1 MVLLIVQQCWI
12 YMIVYILSTNATPQ
26 ATPFSSNDLNNYL
39 EDSIAQYRLNVHKK
53 LQQSRR
59 RSKREIHIDD
69 FLHSSNNNAYEV
81 QLQNIIPIQSV
92 PTIYPMK
99 LTPFVIKNKTHL
111 AVVNFKSDNEKYSS
125 LSSIYYINESSQTSK
140 FQLLQNFS
148 TSGGVHFEFAD
159 LGSEKYA
166 IFLDSIGDQSWLK
179 ESVYKKS
186 FSIYQYLPQEN
197 ALRPFQYKSKILAL
211 GGKSVKVFLRQG
223 IPFFVTANSFYDNG
237 LRYQVKST
245 LHAKTTKGF
254 ELIQE
259 FDTMSAQDVEVIT
272 INGERFILFVN
283 HQDNSGNVDIYSSV
297 YKERSAIEYNGIDGP
312 FALYQSILTH
322 GAKDFEYF
330 MFEGNHYLAVANEY
344 TKITSVDMVTQAS
357 VTTTLYDIDSVIYW
371 WTGKIWVEWQRIPT
385 QGAVKWTYFQAEY
398 GEPMLVVANS
408 KSQAVIYTYDPLRGI
423 FKPTQLQG
431 LNPFQWNSSFI
442 PNVRSVMPFKMM
454 NDTYLA
460 VANYEKSARSGYNIF
475 KLQFNRTSVQSLEP
489 TIPEIISKLLE
500 KMEKNMEEVKENLA
514 SVLSNVVGKIMTKR
528 SNQNITSKVYFE
540 ELEVNTISTSEVF
553 YQSNISNNPLELM
566 HKEISKLKD
575 LLKEHENKIILLQ
588 KQLNDAVLISENAN
602 ITGKKTLGDMKS
614 KYLISNLT
622 FVNGYVDRTNISNL
636 KINSWSKST
645 NQNITGCFTFKKLSV
660 TGNLTVNGKIN
671 DISIDNLMTT
681 NTEQTVTGSKSFY
694 NEFIVASDLNLKNF
708 TLNGLMFPDDL
719 MKRSGIQTISGY
731 KTFKNL
737 EFNKPVIIN
746 ALIDQ
751 VNITDF
757 NINKVTTSGTQNIT
771 QKVIFQNG
779 FTVTSDV
786 IIKGLVDGTNLDKIK
801 ENIDASMGDQIIQ
814 TNTTFKKVY
823 AKNSVQVD
831 SMNGYN
837 MSEVVTTNEKQRI
850 TANISFENDIIV
862 EGDLMAGIIDG
873 IKLSSEAVTKGGNQ
887 EISGVKTI
895 FSPKINANTIV
906 TGLLNGVNLS
916 YWMNNIVLKNS
927 KKKIT
932 GKKVFTNGAI
942 IKKQLYVKH
951 INNIT
956 LENLKSDLVSLN
968 TDGIWNSQFI
978 FENVLVFGD
987 CHVNGY
993 VNGLQVPIDLIK
1005 ISGNQVVHGKKEF
1018 ASNVNIGG
1026 SFISL
1031 SNLNNENISFFFE
1044 NVVKNNTD
1052 EDVNAILY
1060 FHGDT
1065 YFKKNITFLSKLN
1078 NLSFPNDVVTLN
1090 TYQNV
1095 KGHLLFLEPSLFL
1108 NKVITTIV
1116 NVNTTVNGIDLYEM
1130 EKNALYK
1137 DRNQTVN
1144 ASLVFLGGI
1153 SCYQNLSVAGLIN
1166 GINLEELVN
1175 NSVFISKS
1183 QEITGSVIFEN
1194 DVLFNS
1200 TVTTPGTINGID
1212 VRQLNNTVLKKTA
1225 KQVEIKDLFLK
1236 QSLTVESLKLS
1247 DNSTIN
1253 GVNLKKFLENAV
1265 KFSTSIKLNGNL
1277 SFQNNLTIE
1286 NLYVDYLNDVNT
1298 SNILLTSTNQTM
1310 LYHQFF
1316 SFAQMKNVIVN
1327 GLIDTINITEIDNFL
1342 LRSEGDQI
1350 ITAKYKF
1357 ENDFIVQNN
1366 ITVNGNVNGIE
1377 LKSFIESSV
1386 HLTSDETIFGSKNFD
1401 KVSFGDVI
1409 FMTHLN
1415 LVNVS
1420 ELIIDA
1426 LALVGNQEIC
1436 HYKFFNNNISTT
1448 NLLTTNITTLELVN
1462 NINLVEL
1469 DKTSVRLY
1477 KDQILEGNY
1486 YFNGILSA
1494 PNMFMSGKL
1503 NNANLATDFMTT
1515 YGNQNVDGYKVFINF
1530 TISGNLNLSGLI
1542 DGVNISYLDSNRVTL
1557 SGNQFIFGEKK
1568 FSYVKSNKDI
1578 EFPNNA
1584 TVNNLDISVDLI
1596 LRYNNSLIDGNKF
1609 FTDVYVNGDLST
1621 ISGIINGVNII
1632 EMKQQALMLN
1642 SDKAQWISGNQLFFE
1657 ALNILGNLSVVGTIN
1672 GVNVNQPK
1680 EYNQNISMVIE
1691 SDMQSLVVISNA
1703 TCQSISN
1710 LIQISSSENFFNGFE
1725 KLYTSILPSSQVGKI
1740 NSFIS
1745 GNQIFVSVARAP
1757 GSGCGAGFVLLCSI
1771 NMQCDVIQT
1780 IYTNAKTMEFIE
1792 YNSSV
1797 ALYVANEK
1805 ADQVTKGCKNEPE
1818 IYVWSVNSFL
1828 PYSQYLSSAQL
1839 AELLYFHNNISK
1851 FLTQTYGSYDEVSD
1865 TYQRPNSLAWNDS
1878 NLTYI
1883 VVSWEE
1889 NNVDFID
1896 ILNLNGTDMT
1906 TLKVEQTIR
1915 VGTGNNLGFGK
1926 ILNEKMILS
1935 ISSDISNENNIYIK
1949 NSATGSFEF
1958 YQKLSHSASSVKF
1971 NNMYKK
1977 SYLVYASS
1985 LDGLG
1990 LCYWKGISG
1999 FVNCHPIQSSDAS
2012 YVEIVTTADGVF
2024 IIAGGKDSLMVYKA
2038 IIEGNTVEY
2047 QKPIC

>member
-1 MVLLIVQQCWI
+1 
-12 YMIVYILSTNATPQ
+12 
-26 ATPFSSNDLNNYL
+26 
-39 EDSIAQYRLNVHKK
+39 
-53 LQQSRR
+53 
-59 RSKREIHIDD
+59 
-69 FLHSSNNNAYEV
+69 
-81 QLQNIIPIQSV
+81 
-92 PTIYPMK
+92 
-99 LTPFVIKNKTHL
+99 
-111 AVVNFKSDNEKYSS
+111 
-125 LSSIYYINESSQTSK
+125 
-140 FQLLQNFS
+140 
-148 TSGGVHFEFAD
+148 
-159 LGSEKYA
+159 
-166 IFLDSIGDQSWLK
+166 
-179 ESVYKKS
+179 
-186 FSIYQYLPQEN
+186 
-197 ALRPFQYKSKILAL
+197 
-211 GGKSVKVFLRQG
+211 
-223 IPFFVTANSFYDNG
+223 
-237 LRYQVKST
+237 
-245 LHAKTTKGF
+245 
-254 ELIQE
+254 
-259 FDTMSAQDVEVIT
+259 
-272 INGERFILFVN
+272 
-283 HQDNSGNVDIYSSV
+283 
-297 YKERSAIEYNGIDGP
+297 
-312 FALYQSILTH
+312 
-322 GAKDFEYF
+322 
-330 MFEGNHYLAVANEY
+330 
-344 TKITSVDMVTQAS
+344 
-357 VTTTLYDIDSVIYW
+357 
-371 WTGKIWVEWQRIPT
+371 
-385 QGAVKWTYFQAEY
+385 
-398 GEPMLVVANS
+398 MLVVANS

-454 NDTYLA
+454 NNTYLA

-514 SVLSNVVGKIMTKR
+514 SMLSNVVGKIMTKR
-528 SNQNITSKVYFE
+528 STQNITSKVYFE

-553 YQSNISNNPLELM
+553 YQNNISNNPSELI
-566 HKEISKLKD
+566 HKEISELKD
-575 LLKEHENKIILLQ
+575 LLKEHTNKIILLQ
-588 KQLNDAVLISENAN
+588 KQFNDAVLISENAN
-602 ITGKKTLGDMKS
+602 IIGKKTLGNMKS
-614 KYLISNLT
+614 KYLVSNLT
-622 FVNGYVDRTNISNL
+622 FVNGYVDGTNISNL
-636 KINSWSKST
+636 KINSWRKST

-694 NEFIVASDLNLKNF
+694 NEFVVASDLTLKNF

-719 MKRSGIQTISGY
+719 IKRSGVQTISGY

-757 NINKVTTSGTQNIT
+757 NINKVTTSGAQNIT

-801 ENIDASMGDQIIQ
+801 ENIEASMGDQIIQ
-814 TNTTFKKVY
+814 SNTTFKKVY
-823 AKNSVQVD
+823 AKNSIQVD
-831 SMNGYN
+831 SINGYN

-862 EGDLMAGIIDG
+862 EGDLVASIIDG

-887 EISGVKTI
+887 EISGVKTF

-906 TGLLNGVNLS
+906 TGLVNGVNLS
-916 YWMNNIVLKNS
+916 YWVNNIVLKNS
-927 KKKIT
+927 RKQIT

-956 LENLKSDLVSLN
+956 MENLKSDLVSLN

-987 CHVNGY
+987 SHVNGY
-993 VNGLQVPIDLIK
+993 INGLQVPIDLIQ
-1005 ISGNQVVHGKKEF
+1005 ISGNQIVRGKKEF
-1018 ASNVNIGG
+1018 TSNVNIGG
-1026 SFISL
+1026 NFLSL
-1031 SNLNNENISFFFE
+1031 LNLNNENISFFFE

-1060 FHGDT
+1060 FHQDT
-1065 YFKKNITFLSKLN
+1065 YFKKDISFLSKLN
-1078 NLSFPNDVVTLN
+1078 NLSFPNDIVTLN

-1116 NVNTTVNGIDLYEM
+1116 NVNTTVNEIDLSEM
-1130 EKNALYK
+1130 EKNAFYK

-1212 VRQLNNTVLKKTA
+1212 VRQLNNTVLKKA
-1225 KQVEIKDLFLK
+1225 GKQVELKDLFLK
-1236 QSLTVESLKLS
+1236 HSLTVESLKIS

-1265 KFSTSIKLNGNL
+1265 KFSTSIKLNGSL

-1357 ENDFIVQNN
+1357 ENDVVVQNN
-1366 ITVNGNVNGIE
+1366 ITVNGNVNGFE

-1386 HLTSDETIFGSKNFD
+1386 HLTSDETIFGLKNFD

-1436 HYKFFNNNISTT
+1436 HYKFFNNKLYTT
-1448 NLLTTNITTLELVN
+1448 NLLTTNITTTELVN

-1486 YFNGILSA
+1486 YFSGILSA
-1494 PNMFMSGKL
+1494 PNLFMSGKL
-1503 NNANLATDFMTT
+1503 NNANLTTDFMTT

-1557 SGNQFIFGEKK
+1557 RGNQLIFGEKK
-1568 FSYVKSNKDI
+1568 FSNVKSNKDI

-1584 TVNNLDISVDLI
+1584 TVNDLDISVDLV
-1596 LRYNNSLIDGNKF
+1596 LRYNNGFVDGNKF

-1703 TCQSISN
+1703 TCQSILN
-1710 LIQISSSENFFNGFE
+1710 LIKISSSENFLNGFE

-1757 GSGCGAGFVLLCSI
+1757 GSGCGAGYVLLCST

-1780 IYTNAKTMEFIE
+1780 IYTNAKTIEFIE

-1805 ADQVTKGCKNEPE
+1805 ADQITKGCKNEPE
-1818 IYVWSVNSFL
+1818 IYVWSLNSFL
-1828 PYSQYLSSAQL
+1828 PYSQFLSSDHL
-1839 AELLYFHNNISK
+1839 SELLYFHNNISQ

-1865 TYQRPNSLAWNDS
+1865 TYQSPNSLAWNDS

-1896 ILNLNGTDMT
+1896 ILNLNGTDMA

-1971 NNMYKK
+1971 NNIYKK
-1977 SYLVYASS
+1977 SYMVYASS

-1999 FVNCHPIQSSDAS
+1999 FVNCHPIQSFDAS
-2012 YVEIVTTADGVF
+2012 YVEIVTTADGMF
-2024 IIAGGKDSLMVYKA
+2024 IIAGGKDSVTVYKA